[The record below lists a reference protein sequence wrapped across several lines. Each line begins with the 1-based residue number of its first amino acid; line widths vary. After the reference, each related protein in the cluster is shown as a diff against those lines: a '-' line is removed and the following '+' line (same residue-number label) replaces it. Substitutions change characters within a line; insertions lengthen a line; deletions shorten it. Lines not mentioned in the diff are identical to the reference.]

1 MQRAHRPARSP
12 LAWPKAARAV
22 QVVGLL
28 AVVMSSPAWALYKVV
43 GPDGKVTYTDRP
55 STDRPSQTIRANGAT
70 SSTGSLPLELRQVAS
85 KYPVTLYS
93 SRDCAPCDQGR
104 SALQR
109 RGIPFS
115 EKLVET
121 KEDIDSLQRLEG
133 STQVPVLRIGQQ
145 QMRGFQEREWMS
157 YLDAAGYPAKSVLPP
172 GYAWRSATPLVQVT
186 EAPVRAKPIPPMKR
200 ETPIVPPV
208 GQPEIP
214 PGFRF

>member
-22 QVVGLL
+22 QAVGLL

-55 STDRPSQTIRANGAT
+55 STDRPSQTIKANGAS

-93 SRDCAPCDQGR
+93 SRDCSPCDQGR
-104 SALQR
+104 SLLQR
-109 RGIPFS
+109 RGIPYT
-115 EKLVET
+115 EKSIET
-121 KEDIDSLQRLEG
+121 REDISALKRLEG
-133 STQVPVLRIGQQ
+133 VGQVPVIRIGQQ
-145 QMRGFQEREWMS
+145 QVQGFEERDWTA
-157 YLDAAGYPAKSVLPP
+157 YLDAAGYPKQSVLPR
-172 GYAWRSATPLVQVT
+172 GYAWQSATPLVQAV